1 MPCNDLRGAVPRLL
15 PAAPGVPVT
24 LAERV
29 RAIVDAMPSG
39 ASVTLPVSELR
50 QWIDAE
56 GVAPPALPEPVE
68 EWLTAEQVAERLG
81 VTQRW
86 CYDHQE
92 ALGARRLSRRCV
104 RFSGRAIARYM
115 ARQRA

>member
-1 MPCNDLRGAVPRLL
+1 M
-15 PAAPGVPVT
+15 T

-50 QWIDAE
+50 QWIEAE
-56 GVAPPALPEPVE
+56 GPALPAVPESPE

-86 CYDHQE
+86 CYDHAE
-92 ALGARRLSRRCV
+92 ALGARKLSRRCV
-104 RFSGRAIARYM
+104 RFSSRAIARYL
-115 ARQRA
+115 ARQRAL